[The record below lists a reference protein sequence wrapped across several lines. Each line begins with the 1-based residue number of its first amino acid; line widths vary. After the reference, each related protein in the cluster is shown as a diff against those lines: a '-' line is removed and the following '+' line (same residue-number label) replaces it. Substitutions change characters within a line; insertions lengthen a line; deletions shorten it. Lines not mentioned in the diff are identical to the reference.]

1 MLDQEVGTGGESLSV
16 GERQLL
22 AIGRVLLRASSS
34 ERGCKVCVM
43 DEPTAHIDPATDAI
57 LQRVMREEF
66 KGATLIT
73 IAHRLHTVAD
83 FDTILVMDQGRVQ
96 EQGTPLDL
104 LAKPN
109 GAFRSMVEA
118 LGPEAAASISA
129 KTRGAA
135 AAIAAADSIPSLEK
149 VPLSSKHSSSRFGS
163 LDRAPE
169 GQF

>member
-1 MLDQEVGTGGESLSV
+1 MLEQEVGTGGENLSV

-22 AIGRVLLRASSS
+22 AIARVLLRASSS
-34 ERGCKVCVM
+34 EHGCKVCVM

-83 FDTILVMDQGRVQ
+83 FDTILVMDQGRVH
-96 EQGTPLDL
+96 EQGSPHELIT
-104 LAKPN
+104 KSN
-109 GAFRSMVEA
+109 GAFRLMVEA

-129 KTRGAA
+129 KAKGAA
-135 AAIAAADSIPSLEK
+135 ATSASIVPS
-149 VPLSSKHSSSRFGS
+149 HHRFES

-169 GQF
+169 SQPWFSNLLE